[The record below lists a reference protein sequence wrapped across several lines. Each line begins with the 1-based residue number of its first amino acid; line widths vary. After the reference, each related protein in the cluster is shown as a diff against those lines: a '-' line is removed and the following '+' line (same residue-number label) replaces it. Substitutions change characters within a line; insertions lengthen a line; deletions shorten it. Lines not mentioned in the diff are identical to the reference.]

1 MLLTEIRHYMTGR
14 GPVGLGQLAQALDV
28 EPEVARSALATW
40 IRKGRVQELTAGS
53 GCTTGCK
60 TCRAPAWL
68 PQDPVFLW
76 VESEERTRAQTPSP
90 TQGSPTPQAIE

>member
-1 MLLTEIRHYMTGR
+1 MLLTAIRHYMAGR
-14 GPVGLGQLAQALDV
+14 GPVRLGQLAQALDV

-40 IRKGRVQELTAGS
+40 IRKGRVQELTAVS

-76 VESEERTRAQTPSP
+76 VESEARTRAQAPGP
-90 TQGSPTPQAIE
+90 TGEGSTPQAIE